1 MIRIFL
7 VVIIFLSLQSSGI
20 SQPKKDFVL
29 LGQLYGTSPYQ
40 FYEKLRGNI
49 KEFKQ
54 LNYWAKEEA
63 GKTVKGNLITTADRR
78 TTPMGKD
85 YFEEYNSSGIII
97 KHGVL
102 DENGKLLEYWDVD
115 TDSGKILKAY
125 YYTNDILRSEIS
137 FRYDGEYLVEEKY
150 LLPGTNQM
158 VKSVSMEY
166 NSEGKVTKHSFFNF
180 RNEPA
185 GHDEYTY
192 NNAGLIESIKVYL
205 NTGTLNIVYNFTYN
219 SEGEKIK
226 QDQENFI
233 NGDIRS
239 YKFEY
244 GYDDRGNCIKAI
256 FIMNDKPFIYRERLI
271 KYFD

>member
-1 MIRIFL
+1 MKKLIL
-7 VVIIFLSLQSSGI
+7 VIIISLSLLNSGI
-20 SQPKKDFVL
+20 SQQINEYIL
-29 LGQLYGTSPYQ
+29 LGQLYGTNPYQ
-40 FYEKLRGNI
+40 FYEKLRGNV

-54 LNYWAKEEA
+54 LNYWAKAES
-63 GKTVKGNLITTADRR
+63 GKLVKGNLITTTDRI

-85 YFEEYNSSGIII
+85 YFEEYNSSGIIL
-97 KHGVL
+97 KHGIQ

-115 TDSGKILKAY
+115 ADSGKILKAY
-125 YYTNDILRSEIS
+125 YYTNDILRSEIN
-137 FRYDGEYLVEEKY
+137 FRYDGRYLVEEKY
-150 LLPGTNQM
+150 LLPGTGQM
-158 VKSVSMEY
+158 VKSVSIEY

-192 NNAGLIESIKVYL
+192 NSAGFIESIKVYL
-205 NTGTLNIVYNFTYN
+205 NTGKLNIVYNFTYN
-219 SEGEKIK
+219 SEGEKLT

-244 GYDDRGNCIKAI
+244 EYDDRRNCIKTI
-256 FIMNDKPFIYRERLI
+256 FIMNNKPFIFRERQI
-271 KYFD
+271 NYFD